1 MIQHSFPTRRS
12 SDLVGPSTV
21 ELPEQPLGFAG
32 PATTSLGDGSL
43 AAIVPEPASDVLLTS
58 VVAEDPVLAAQV
70 LLGELTTIWQEAPG
84 EERGIALVL
93 SEDAPLPG
101 PFFPPLVRDIATAPW
116 LAPAAAKAFVETYPP
131 IDASVLA
138 NPSFRRFPT
147 AYVTSIR
154 QARRRIDTLRSMLPS
169 GSLEPDRLET
179 MLLLAEARQFLI
191 STSDGLAF
199 IDAVKRSVRDS
210 VDDLALETVQSV
222 TLTSESAGIPVT
234 VSNEGQHVLR
244 LSVRLDS
251 PWLLEE
257 PTAALVLA
265 PGDTRTVRLQAE
277 LRSTG
282 RFPVQVQ
289 MVSPSGRVIG
299 QRGLAV
305 RSTAFNRIALLIT
318 IGAAL
323 VLIALWAR
331 RFLPSRTAR
340 RTT

>member
-1 MIQHSFPTRRS
+1 L
-12 SDLVGPSTV
+12 LVGPSTV
-21 ELPEQPLGFAG
+21 ELPEQPLDFAG

-43 AAIVPEPASDVLLTS
+43 AAIVPEPSSEAVLSS

-101 PFFPPLVRDIATAPW
+101 PFFPPLVRDVATAPW
-116 LAPAAAKAFVETYPP
+116 LAPAAAEAFVETFPP

-299 QRGLAV
+299 QKGLAV

-331 RFLPSRTAR
+331 RFLPSRATR